1 MKRYVKASKYSDR
14 AERDLKFI
22 GLYGQALSKV
32 ADADTTED
40 IQEAV
45 SLVFGGSAL
54 KHLQDKPS
62 AIKAIVDNLGYAVS
76 EYLLESNAEKKR
88 PEVISTIVDYL
99 EGLGYNVTKMQTPP
113 RGADESYVIVPAD
126 ECVFED
132 LKTVA
137 SAVAK
142 DFGLKP
148 DTGVIGGSWTSY
160 QFKMDGVSFR
170 IGFEDDK
177 DFDPSGKESSLQ
189 FYV

>member
-14 AERDLKFI
+14 AEFDLKLI
-22 GLYGQALSKV
+22 RLYGQALSKV
-32 ADADTTED
+32 ADADTTEA

-45 SLVFGGSAL
+45 SLVLGRSVL
-54 KHLQDKPS
+54 KYVQDKPS
-62 AIKAIVDNLGYAVS
+62 AIKAIVDDLDSAVS
-76 EYLLESNAEKKR
+76 EYLLHSNAEQHK

-99 EGLGYNVTKMQTPP
+99 KGLGYNVTKMQTPP
-113 RGADESYVIVPAD
+113 RGADESYVIIPAD

-132 LKTVA
+132 LKIVA
-137 SAVAK
+137 SAVAN

-148 DTGVIGGSWTSY
+148 DTGIIGGSWTSY

-170 IGFEDDK
+170 IGFEADK